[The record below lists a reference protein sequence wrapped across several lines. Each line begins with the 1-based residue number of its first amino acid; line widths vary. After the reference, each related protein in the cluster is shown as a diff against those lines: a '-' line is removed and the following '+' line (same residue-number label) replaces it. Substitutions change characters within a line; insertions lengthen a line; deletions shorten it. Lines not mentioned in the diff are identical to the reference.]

1 MSLRSGYDVAGRMS
15 RRFPKVA
22 AASAELWSGSRELVG
37 SVACEMPI
45 AWIDPAAPT
54 LNATALLMP
63 DDREAIMSRV
73 RGALAPLRDRAPLPE
88 YDSDMAVLRTM
99 IAGRDLVELLAER
112 MKRVNGLAL
121 TEISAVVEY
130 LRAGGWFHGYC
141 DPQLWPR
148 LAPAFAGG
156 EFTLEPEFDR
166 TRVDDY
172 AFGIT
177 RAAGAIA
184 ESGTIVLNDATTSR
198 RLAAL
203 APWVH
208 IAVVE
213 RASIFS
219 DLPQAV
225 AALGADRNVVWC
237 TGPSKTADV
246 EGILIEGVHGPGA
259 QIALI
264 VD

>member
-1 MSLRSGYDVAGRMS
+1 M
-15 RRFPKVA
+15 
-22 AASAELWSGSRELVG
+22 
-37 SVACEMPI
+37 
-45 AWIDPAAPT
+45 T
-54 LNATALLMP
+54 
-63 DDREAIMSRV
+63 DDREAIFSRI
-73 RGALAPLRDRAPLPE
+73 RGALAPLHERAALPA
-88 YDSDMAVLRTM
+88 YDADVAVMQKL
-99 IAGRDLVELLAER
+99 IAGRDLVELFAER
-112 MKRVNGLAL
+112 IKRVNGLAL
-121 TEISAVVEY
+121 TDPAALVAH
-130 LRAGGWFHGYC
+130 LRAGQWLRGYC
-141 DPQLWPR
+141 DPVLWPA
-148 LAPAFAGG
+148 LAPHFAGG
-156 EFTLEPEFDR
+156 GFIVEQEFDR
-166 TRVDDY
+166 NRVDDY

-213 RASIFS
+213 RSTLFS
-219 DLPQAV
+219 DLTAAV
-225 AALGADRNVVWC
+225 AALGVDRNVIWC

-264 VD
+264 V

>member
-1 MSLRSGYDVAGRMS
+1 MS
-15 RRFPKVA
+15 
-22 AASAELWSGSRELVG
+22 
-37 SVACEMPI
+37 
-45 AWIDPAAPT
+45 
-54 LNATALLMP
+54 
-63 DDREAIMSRV
+63 DDREAIFSRV
-73 RGALAPLRDRAPLPE
+73 RGALAPLRERAPLPS
-88 YDSDMAVLRTM
+88 YDSEMAVLRSLIT
-99 IAGRDLVELLAER
+99 GRDLAELFAER
-112 MKRVNGLAL
+112 TRKVNGQSFTDTAAL
-121 TEISAVVEY
+121 VAH
-130 LRAGGWFHGYC
+130 LRAGGWLRGYV
-141 DPQLWPR
+141 DPVLWPR
-148 LAPAFAGG
+148 LEPFFAGG
-156 EFTLEPEFDR
+156 GFTIEHTFDR

-213 RASIFS
+213 RATIFS

-225 AALGADRNVVWC
+225 AALGADRNVIWC